1 MTSIELDMMQTM
13 AVGILTLLLGMFL
26 NKKSGFLRG
35 ICIPA
40 PVTGGII
47 FSLIT
52 LAIYS
57 IWGLEVKFDATLK
70 DICMVVF
77 FTTVGYQSNLT
88 VIKEGGRPLAIIVA
102 LIAVLIAC
110 QDLIGVG
117 IAEGLGISP
126 LLGLSAGSITMCGG
140 HGTGAGFSPLLESMG
155 LDAAASVTMAAAT
168 FGLLGGSLLGG
179 PLAERIIRRKGLA
192 ASATAD
198 AAASETLSS
207 NDAIEE
213 AAKEVAAR
221 EAVETTVSAVDEQGS
236 TSGYAKAAYEIFI
249 AAGIG
254 TLLNKLLALTG
265 ISFPTYFGALIV
277 AAIIRNVS
285 ELVPNCPKTAIDE
298 ISSIGG
304 ISLSLFL
311 GMAMVTLRLWE
322 LSGLALPLVII
333 LCAQIL
339 FMFIFGRFIAFP
351 LLGRDYDAAV
361 LVSGVCGF
369 GLGATPNAM
378 ANMSAVCSKYRY
390 SAMPFIVVPVVG
402 AMFVDIINIGIIT
415 LFLNLI

>member
-1 MTSIELDMMQTM
+1 MTNFELDMMQTM
-13 AVGILTLLLGMFL
+13 AAGILALLLGMYL
-26 NKKSGFLRG
+26 NRRSRFLRG

-52 LAIYS
+52 LLIYS
-57 IWGLEVKFDATLK
+57 IWGQEIKFDATLK

-88 VIKEGGRPLAIIVA
+88 VIKEGGKPLVLMVA
-102 LIAVLIAC
+102 LIATLIVC
-110 QDLIGVG
+110 QNLIGLG

-140 HGTGAGFSPLLESMG
+140 HGTAAGFSSLLEENG
-155 LDAAASVTMAAAT
+155 LQAAASITMAAAT

-179 PLAERIIRRKGLA
+179 PLAERIIRKKGLDAYSPVSAEFNA
-192 ASATAD
+192 AKD
-198 AAASETLSS
+198 K
-207 NDAIEE
+207 AIEE
-213 AAKEVAAR
+213 AAKEATAR
-221 EAVETTVSAVDEQGS
+221 EAAETTVIAKSEGL
-236 TSGYAKAAYEIFI
+236 TPSGFAKASYEIFI
-249 AAGIG
+249 AAGLG
-254 TLLNKLLALTG
+254 TLLNKALALTG

-277 AAIIRNVS
+277 AAILRNVS
-285 ELVPNCPKTAIDE
+285 ELVPGCPKTSMNE
-298 ISSIGG
+298 ISAIGG
-304 ISLSLFL
+304 VSLSLFL

-322 LSGLALPLVII
+322 LSGLALPLVLI

-339 FMFIFGRFIAFP
+339 FMFIFARFVAFP
-351 LLGRDYDAAV
+351 LLGRNYDAAV
-361 LVSGVCGF
+361 LVGGVCGF

-378 ANMSAVCSKYRY
+378 ANMSAVCNKYHY
-390 SAMPFIVVPVVG
+390 STMPFVVVPVVG
-402 AMFVDIINIGIIT
+402 AIFVDIINIGIIT

>member
-1 MTSIELDMMQTM
+1 MTNIELDMMQTM
-13 AVGILTLLLGMFL
+13 AAGILALLLGILL
-26 NKKSGFLRG
+26 NRRSRVLRG

-47 FSLIT
+47 FSLVT
-52 LAIYS
+52 LAVYS
-57 IWGLEVKFDATLK
+57 IWGFEIKFDTTLK

-88 VIKEGGRPLAIIVA
+88 VIKEGGRPLAFMVA
-102 LIAVLIAC
+102 LIAMLIAC
-110 QDLIGVG
+110 QNLIGLGV
-117 IAEGLGISP
+117 AKGLGINP

-140 HGTGAGFSPLLESMG
+140 HGTAAGFSSLLEENG
-155 LDAAASVTMAAAT
+155 LEAAASVTMAAAT

-179 PLAERIIRRKGLA
+179 PLAERIIRKKGLA
-192 ASATAD
+192 AAAAIPEATDKAKD
-198 AAASETLSS
+198 AAMK
-207 NDAIEE
+207 E
-213 AAKEVAAR
+213 AAKEATAR
-221 EAVETTVSAVDEQGS
+221 EAAETTVIAKSDGL
-236 TSGYAKAAYEIFI
+236 TPSGFAKASYEIFI

-254 TLLNKLLALTG
+254 TMLNKLLALTG
-265 ISFPTYFGALIV
+265 ISFPTYFGALIA

-285 ELVPNCPKTAIDE
+285 ELVPGCPKTSMNE
-298 ISSIGG
+298 ISAIGG
-304 ISLSLFL
+304 VSLSLFL

-339 FMFIFGRFIAFP
+339 FMFLFGRWVAFP
-351 LLGRDYDAAV
+351 LLGRNYDAAV

-378 ANMSAVCSKYRY
+378 ANMSAVCGKYHY
-390 SAMPFIVVPVVG
+390 TTMPFVVVPVVG
-402 AMFVDIINIGIIT
+402 AIFVDIINIGFIT

>member
-1 MTSIELDMMQTM
+1 MINIELDMMQTM
-13 AVGILTLLLGMFL
+13 AAGILALLLGILL
-26 NKKSGFLRG
+26 NRRSRFLRG

-47 FSLIT
+47 FSLVT

-57 IWGLEVKFDATLK
+57 IWGVEIKFDATLK

-77 FTTVGYQSNLT
+77 FTTVGFQSNLT
-88 VIKEGGRPLAIIVA
+88 VIKEGGRPLAFMVL
-102 LIAVLIAC
+102 LIAMLIIC
-110 QDLIGVG
+110 QNLIGVG

-140 HGTGAGFSPLLESMG
+140 HGTAAGFSSLLAENG
-155 LDAAASVTMAAAT
+155 LEAAASVTMAAAT

-179 PLAERIIRRKGLA
+179 PLAERIIRNKGLA
-192 ASATAD
+192 A
-198 AAASETLSS
+198 AAAIPAAADNAKE
-207 NDAIEE
+207 AAMKE
-213 AAKEVAAR
+213 AAKEATAR
-221 EAVETTVSAVDEQGS
+221 EAAETTVIAK
-236 TSGYAKAAYEIFI
+236 SGGLTPSGFAKASYEIFI

-277 AAIIRNVS
+277 AAIIRNVT
-285 ELVPNCPKTAIDE
+285 ELVPGCPKTSMNE
-298 ISSIGG
+298 ISAIGG
-304 ISLSLFL
+304 VSLSLFL

-339 FMFIFGRFIAFP
+339 FMFLFGRWVAFP
-351 LLGRDYDAAV
+351 LLGKNYDAAV

-378 ANMSAVCSKYRY
+378 ANMSAVCGKYHY
-390 SAMPFIVVPVVG
+390 TTMPFVVVPVVG
-402 AMFVDIINIGIIT
+402 AIFVDIINIGIIT
-415 LFLNLI
+415 LFLNII